1 IEIETGSA
9 TIWDQEKL
17 TSTLAK
23 LNRYSE
29 FLTGYAGN
37 VHHGD
42 TSTFYSRAF
51 PDAWPAEVLFVT
63 LSAHRR
69 DSIHAAQKKW
79 KAGQGGEDI
88 VVCSMTMQEARLLL
102 YKRIHGCSPGT
113 ELPHP
118 LGTKPSTGTKEVPA
132 PATTEQEE
140 RLRPGRVAVR
150 GEQLI
155 RLESL
160 LRELQ
165 EVMAAMKGQLIAAKL
180 PVPPVPDIS
189 GLTSAWQV
197 YAAR

>member
-37 VHHGD
+37 VHNGD
-42 TSTFYSRAF
+42 SSTFYSRAF

-69 DSIHAAQKKW
+69 DSIHVAQKKW
-79 KAGQGGEDI
+79 KAGRGGEDI
-88 VVCSMTMQEARLLL
+88 VVRSMTMQEARLVL
-102 YKRIHGCSPGT
+102 YKKIRGCSPGA
-113 ELPHP
+113 ELPYP
-118 LGTKPSTGTKEVPA
+118 LGTKPSNGTNQVPDA
-132 PATTEQEE
+132 ATTEQEE

-150 GEQLI
+150 GN
-155 RLESL
+155 S
-160 LRELQ
+160 
-165 EVMAAMKGQLIAAKL
+165 
-180 PVPPVPDIS
+180 
-189 GLTSAWQV
+189 
-197 YAAR
+197 